1 VSVVATGLGAVS
13 AVGTS
18 RGSLWE
24 ALAGGLDGIRPIQRF
39 AIDGIPSLLGGLVPG
54 VDARRDDPHAH
65 RGLSIELAITAA
77 REAWAH
83 ARLDH
88 AIATAAS
95 APHRIALVVGTSIGD
110 DLRDPTPLDEVTAAI
125 ADALGITGPRITV
138 STACTSSTNAIGLA
152 KDLLDA
158 GVVDVAIAGGT
169 DVLTPEIYAGFHAI
183 GVLSPQKCA
192 PYSEPFGTTLGEG
205 AGFLVLERRAA
216 ADARSATAYV
226 AVCGYGLS
234 ADAFHETGPDPSGSG
249 VARAIDGA
257 LATSGVTP
265 REIDYVNTHG
275 TGTQANDPAEW
286 RALVRVFGDHSEHLP
301 VSSSK
306 AMLGHAQGAAGV
318 LEMLTT
324 IIAMREGVIPQTL
337 QFTRPRA
344 HGPRDPVGQ
353 SRPRP
358 GRIGRA
364 VCTNSAFGGA
374 NAAVVLA
381 DPALPATS
389 PARHRDVFVRGVGA
403 VGPHGTTLDALGAAL
418 AAGVPLPSFEAVPFA
433 IESIAPTVSPRGLNP
448 STKFLTSAAALA
460 LADASCRPRKGEQER
475 AGLVVGTTAVS
486 PQTADEFRA
495 SIDQRGF
502 AQLSAAAFARMVMN
516 APAGACSKL
525 LALKGPGS
533 TLDSSAGGGLVAIIY
548 AANLLATRDD
558 ADVIVAGGFDE
569 LDRGEPHDGLA
580 EGAGCAVLGT
590 SGPTSGLPIRIAGWG
605 LAGAGRWSDARDAA
619 LGRAGLAPTAIDAT
633 FGDAPALGRPH
644 VDARAILG
652 DAPAACDVFA
662 FIAAVLALRRCEIRT
677 ALIGCARSSATTAA
691 LVLTT
696 LESPDGSRAL

>member
-1 VSVVATGLGAVS
+1 MSVVATGLGAVS

-18 RGSLWE
+18 RASLWE
-24 ALAGGLDGIRPIQRF
+24 ALSAGLDGIRPIVRF
-39 AIDGIPSLLGGLVPG
+39 EISGIPTLLGGLVPG
-54 VDARRDDPHAH
+54 VDQRRDHPHAH
-65 RGLSIELAITAA
+65 RGLSAEIAIAAA

-83 ARLDH
+83 AALDH
-88 AIATAAS
+88 AGVAR
-95 APHRIALVVGTSIGD
+95 HRIALVVGTSIGD
-110 DLRDPTPLDEVTAAI
+110 DLHDATPLDEVTARI
-125 ADALGITGPRITV
+125 GDALGIAGPRLTV

-158 GVVDVAIAGGT
+158 GVVDIAIAGGT

-205 AGFLVLERRAA
+205 AGFLVLERRTF
-216 ADARSATAYV
+216 ADERGATSFV

-257 LATSGVTP
+257 LASSGVAP
-265 REIDYVNTHG
+265 SEIDYVNTHG

-286 RALVRVFGDHSEHLP
+286 RALVRVFGEHADHLP
-301 VSSSK
+301 VSSTK

-344 HGPRDPVGQ
+344 YGPRDPVGQ
-353 SRPRP
+353 SRPRA
-358 GRIGRA
+358 GRIARA

-374 NAAVVLA
+374 NAAVVIA

-389 PARHRDVFVRGVGA
+389 PARSRDVFVRGVGA
-403 VGPHGTTLDALGAAL
+403 VGAHGTTLDALAAVL
-418 AAGVPLPSFEAVPFA
+418 AAGRPLPSLSAIPFA
-433 IESIAPTVSPRGLNP
+433 IESIVPTVSPRGLNP
-448 STKFLTSAAALA
+448 STKFLTAAASLA

-475 AGLVVGTTAVS
+475 AGLIVGTMAVS
-486 PQTADEFRA
+486 PETADEFRA

-533 TLDSSAGGGLVAIIY
+533 TVDSAEGSGLVAIIY
-548 AANLLATRDD
+548 ATHLLATRDD
-558 ADVIVAGGFDE
+558 ADVLVAGGFDE
-569 LDRGEPHDGLA
+569 IDRGEPFDGLG

-590 SGPTSGLPIRIAGWG
+590 TGALRVAGWG
-605 LAGAGRWSDARDAA
+605 LAGKGRWTDARDTA
-619 LGRAGLAPTAIDAT
+619 LARAGVELVEIDAT
-633 FGDAPALGRPH
+633 FGDVPALEGRPH
-644 VDARAILG
+644 VETRAVLG
-652 DAPAACDVFA
+652 TAPASSEVFA
-662 FIAAVLALRRCEIRT
+662 FIAAALALRRGELRT

-696 LESPDGSRAL
+696 LESPHGSRAS